1 MNESD
6 TMEFSFDSSD
16 NPLVTTGIIGLDMQ
30 LGGGIPPGTTLLLI
44 AESGAG
50 AEIFTKQFLYGGLN
64 CGESAFYFS
73 SDRSIEEVKADMKH
87 FGWDVSKYE
96 ETQMVKFI
104 DAYTPRFINILP
116 PELRSKISAKEFL
129 KAGFDPLNQLKTTV
143 SQNHESR
150 YRGVID
156 SISYFLRAYGLN
168 SVIEVIELM
177 SSIGKLTGGIHLI
190 VIGAGLHDDITLN
203 TVKYLTD
210 GMIEFYV
217 KERGSQIERGL
228 IIRKMRGMI
237 VPNKSIGF
245 DITHRGIELETTTR
259 VL

>member
-1 MNESD
+1 MD
-6 TMEFSFDSSD
+6 FSFDSLD
-16 NPLVTTGIIGLDMQ
+16 NQLVTTGITGLDVQ
-30 LGGGIPPGTTLLLI
+30 LGGGIPVGTTLLLI

-64 CGESAFYFS
+64 SGESAFYFS
-73 SDRSIEEVKADMKH
+73 SDRSIAEVKADMSH

-96 ETQMVKFI
+96 ETNKIEFI
-104 DAYTPRFINILP
+104 DAYTPRFVNILP
-116 PELRSKISAKEFL
+116 PELRSKMSAKEFL
-129 KAGFDPLNQLKTTV
+129 KAGFDPFNQLKTTV
-143 SQNHESR
+143 SQNRESR

-156 SISYFLRAYGLN
+156 SISYFLRAYDLN

-217 KERGSQIERGL
+217 KEKGSQIERGL
-228 IIRKMRGMI
+228 LIRKMRGMI
-237 VPNKSIGF
+237 VPNKSISF
-245 DITHRGIELETTTR
+245 DITRNGIELETTTR

>member
-1 MNESD
+1 MD
-6 TMEFSFDSSD
+6 FSFDSSD
-16 NPLVTTGIIGLDMQ
+16 NQFVTTGIMGLDVQ

>member
-1 MNESD
+1 MD
-6 TMEFSFDSSD
+6 FSFDLSD
-16 NPLVTTGIIGLDMQ
+16 NELVTTGIMGLDVQ

-64 CGESAFYFS
+64 SGETAFYFS
-73 SDRSIEEVKADMKH
+73 SDRSIAEVKADIKYL
-87 FGWDVSKYE
+87 GWDISKYE

-116 PELRSKISAKEFL
+116 PELRNRMSAKEFL
-129 KAGFDPLNQLKTTV
+129 KAGLDPLNQLKTTV

-177 SSIGKLTGGIHLI
+177 SSIGKITGGIHLI

-217 KERGSQIERGL
+217 KDRGSQIERGL
-228 IIRKMRGMI
+228 VIRKMRGMI
-237 VPNKSIGF
+237 VPNRSIGF

>member
-1 MNESD
+1 MD
-6 TMEFSFDSSD
+6 FSFDPSD
-16 NPLVTTGIIGLDMQ
+16 NQFVTTGIMGLDVQ

-64 CGESAFYFS
+64 SGESAFYFS
-73 SDRSIEEVKADMKH
+73 SERSIEEVKADMKH

-116 PELRSKISAKEFL
+116 QKLRSRISAKEFL

-156 SISYFLRAYGLN
+156 SISYFLREYGLN

-228 IIRKMRGMI
+228 VIRKMRGMI
-237 VPNKSIGF
+237 VPNKFIGF